1 MADISA
7 MKPNGAG
14 GASYNFKDAAARVN
28 INILFGQ
35 DQALDTRVTALEN
48 APSGGGVN
56 IHRIAGPVIT
66 NDDLSNPVNGV
77 VYWDSE
83 NRAWGY
89 DYDDTGFHYVPL
101 TSLMPQYPNTSAPSV
116 AAGDILIN
124 FNEDGYGF
132 IKSVLAVMNSATVP
146 SIVLNCINGN
156 PDATSAE
163 KTAFFNSLISTY
175 NTYGTLLITAT
186 GRVGAGVFGYFY
198 EG

>member
-56 IHRIAGPVIT
+56 IYRIAGPVIT
-66 NDDLSNPVNGV
+66 NEDLGNSVNGV
-77 VYWDSE
+77 VYWNSE
-83 NRAWGY
+83 NRAWGN
-89 DYDDTGFHYVPL
+89 DYDDTSFQYVPL
-101 TSLMPQYPNTSAPSV
+101 TSLMPQYPNASAPSV
-116 AAGDILIN
+116 NAGDILIN
-124 FNEDGYGF
+124 FEEGYGF

-146 SIVLNCINGN
+146 SIVLNCINSN

-163 KTAFFNSLISTY
+163 KTAFFNSLISAY
-175 NTYGTLLITAT
+175 NKHGTLLVVAT

>member
-66 NDDLSNPVNGV
+66 NEDLSNPVSGV

-83 NRAWGY
+83 NRAWGN
-89 DYDDTGFHYVPL
+89 DYDDTGFQYVPV
-101 TSLMPQYPNTSAPSV
+101 TSLMPQYPNTAAPSV
-116 AAGDILIN
+116 SVGDILIN
-124 FNEDGYGF
+124 FEEGYGF
-132 IKSVLAVMNSATVP
+132 IKGVLAVMNSATVP
-146 SIVLNCINGN
+146 SIVLNCINGLN
-156 PDATSAE
+156 HYSGHKQSRSVP
-163 KTAFFNSLISTY
+163 SL
-175 NTYGTLLITAT
+175 
-186 GRVGAGVFGYFY
+186 
-198 EG
+198 